1 MPTVTVISPSAT
13 EVPAPGNEPLRG
25 LAAGAGA
32 LRDAGLRERLSASG
46 ITIDRIVQPE
56 MPHDLTPEDRIEAL
70 GVFNGVIATAV
81 QESIASGSM
90 PVLAGGT
97 CSHLPGMLG
106 GLQRALRPETRVGLL
121 WLDAHGDFNTPNT
134 TLTGRLGGMPVAVAA
149 GLCHSP
155 WREGAGMAGPL
166 PTSRIMM
173 VDVRNLDPEEERLI
187 RATDVRI
194 VKAPQANALQ
204 EVAGFASSLEALYVH
219 IDADILDASLQ
230 PNHPTAEP
238 DGLDVDQTL
247 AVAGAAMDAGN
258 VVAFGVVSVDPAGEE
273 GAISLQSGL
282 SLISGGI
289 ERWLRAS
296 STV

>member
-1 MPTVTVISPSAT
+1 MPTVTVISPPAT
-13 EVPAPGNEPLRG
+13 EVPAPGNDPLRG
-25 LAAGAGA
+25 LAAGARA
-32 LRDAGLRERLSASG
+32 LRDAGLRERLAASG
-46 ITIDRIVQPE
+46 ITIDRIVEPE
-56 MPHDLTPEDRIEAL
+56 MPHDRTPEDRIEAL

-81 QESIASGSM
+81 QESIASGSK

-106 GLQRALRPETRVGLL
+106 GLQRALRPETRLGLL

-149 GLCHSP
+149 GLCHAP

-173 VDVRNLDPEEERLI
+173 VDVRNLDPDEERLI

-194 VKAPQANALQ
+194 VKAQQANALQ
-204 EVAGFASSLEALYVH
+204 EVASFASSLEALYVH

-282 SLISGGI
+282 SLLAGGI